1 VTARRRRSAE
11 STAYRA
17 LRTYNDV
24 RAIQRGRVG
33 RRILRRVYGRTT
45 GRLFGRLFR

>member
-1 VTARRRRSAE
+1 MTRKRDPESA
-11 STAYRA
+11 AYAA